1 MSVVERLTEQEC
13 YLWAILSDPS
23 GLDQA
28 EFLWVDAEHQEPTGE
43 VDEDGNLLLDSEGE
57 PVKKHTYCFRAW
69 PFQWAWWRCEE
80 PKQIDQCG
88 RSVGKSLS
96 IKVRGFAFAFLKP
109 GSEMLLTAPEGNHLD
124 AITDL
129 IETQILNTRLSRE
142 MLVSSRS
149 RIKHRPFHVNF
160 ANGARLMGRIP
171 QRDGRG
177 IKGQHPVWLELD
189 EAQDYPD
196 KGWIEIAETL
206 KRASGGIW
214 RSHGVTRGL
223 RDYFYKFTQPQSGWK
238 VHRFTAFHRPTW
250 TEEEREAAMKQY
262 GSRENPDYRRN
273 LLGLHGDSQNPLFVL
288 HRLAKCVD
296 YDLSSDYNAS
306 EFTYLRLNN
315 EMVVD
320 HDDQILPLLD
330 LPSSHTAK
338 YKNFWIGMDVGYT
351 NHPSEILVFAEV
363 PNKDMGPT
371 LKLVTRV
378 KLERIRNGHQVQVM
392 LYLMDFYKPLAF
404 SMDKT
409 GVGLPL
415 FQDLQDAA
423 RKDRVLKGYL
433 EKIKGYNFSSNIVV
447 DFDDSIDYDPDL
459 QDESEIYMRKNVLEY
474 ASDRLRGL
482 VDERRLQL
490 PYTPEGGEDVVAEFQ
505 GQTWS
510 YDNNTMTT
518 SGKKKSYSAGKFHAL
533 DAAKMAVLGYQQ
545 HGIEK
550 ALKQDK
556 FVPIQ
561 DVFIY

>member
-1 MSVVERLTEQEC
+1 MSVVERLTEEEC

-28 EFLWVDAEHQEPTGE
+28 EFLWVDAEHEEPSGE
-43 VDEDGNLLLDSEGE
+43 VDENGELILNSEGE
-57 PVKKHTYCFRAW
+57 PLKRHTYCFRAW
-69 PFQWAWWRCEE
+69 PYQWAWWRCEDT
-80 PKQIDQCG
+80 KQIDACG

-109 GSEMLLTAPEGNHLD
+109 GQEMLLTAPEGNHLD

-177 IKGQHPVWLELD
+177 VKGQHPVWLELD

-196 KGWIEIAETL
+196 KGWIEITETL
-206 KRASGGIW
+206 KRGSNGIW

-223 RDYFYKFTQPQSGWK
+223 RDYFYKYTQPESEWT
-238 VHRFTAFHRPTW
+238 VHRFTGMHRPTW
-250 TEEEREAAMKQY
+250 TEEERQSAIKQY

-273 LLGLHGDSQNPLFVL
+273 ILGLHGDAQNPLFVL

-296 YDLSSDYNAS
+296 YDLSSDYNTS
-306 EFTYLRLNN
+306 EFTYLRINN

-320 HDDQILPLLD
+320 NGDQILSLLD
-330 LPSSHTAK
+330 IPASHTAK

-363 PNKDMGPT
+363 PNKDTGPT